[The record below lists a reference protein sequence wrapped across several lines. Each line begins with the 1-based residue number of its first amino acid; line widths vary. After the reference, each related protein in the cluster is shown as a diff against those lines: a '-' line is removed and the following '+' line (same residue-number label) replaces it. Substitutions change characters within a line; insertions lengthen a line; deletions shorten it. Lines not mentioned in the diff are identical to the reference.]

1 MKLFKK
7 REYTF
12 DFIKQ
17 SKFAYV
23 LSVVLVTVSLFSLFT
38 RGLNYGIDFEGGIQ
52 IEATSTEPIKM
63 EQVRESLG
71 FLKGLTIQSVGLEGK
86 TILIEA
92 QPTETENSNALL
104 EKIKMTLGET
114 FTYNNVEIIYR
125 NNITI
130 TNGQYIF
137 ELTTEE
143 KNQLYSLAAGETN
156 PDFKFV
162 VKSYYDSVLV
172 GADSGKA
179 VLIEFPTKAWVK
191 INGVWKRALVWGR
204 PTINEPWRQS
214 LPWVDVEKNKNWKRI

>member
-104 EKIKMTLGET
+104 EKIKKM
-114 FTYNNVEIIYR
+114 
-125 NNITI
+125 
-130 TNGQYIF
+130 
-137 ELTTEE
+137 
-143 KNQLYSLAAGETN
+143 
-156 PDFKFV
+156 D
-162 VKSYYDSVLV
+162 
-172 GADSGKA
+172 
-179 VLIEFPTKAWVK
+179 
-191 INGVWKRALVWGR
+191 
-204 PTINEPWRQS
+204 
-214 LPWVDVEKNKNWKRI
+214 